1 MGCVKLTWW
10 IHAQD
15 REDPKVHPGEAA
27 HMFFFQCTM
36 PPSTPHILEGGAYV
50 VLSIL
55 PTVCWHIFS
64 RRAKNSPSCVTLSKD
79 WHRLWLHCTEWKW
92 VSDPWNR
99 TTLKILEAVAFWTIC
114 WVAYWFMFCID
125 LAICFYLM
133 DSTLLVSL
141 CKCTVYFNFY
151 AFTVCFLWFA
161 VHGLIF
167 VCMGYLCR
175 CFNVFNVLLEL
186 FHRAILE
193 PSTCDRST
201 GPFEAAIPRAAGQR

>member
-1 MGCVKLTWW
+1 MLKVDMMD
-10 IHAQD
+10 HAQD

-27 HMFFFQCTM
+27 HMFFFSMHYASIKPTHPARRGLCSAIHTAYCLLAHYFQ
-36 PPSTPHILEGGAYV
+36 EG
-50 VLSIL
+50 
-55 PTVCWHIFS
+55 
-64 RRAKNSPSCVTLSKD
+64 KELSKLRNIEQ
-79 WHRLWLHCTEWKW
+79 RLAPLVTSLHW
-92 VSDPWNR
+92 VEIGVRPVESNDPSNFGSG
-99 TTLKILEAVAFWTIC
+99 AFRTIC
-114 WVAYWFMFCID
+114 WVAYWFTFCID

-141 CKCTVYFNFY
+141 WKCTVYFNFY
-151 AFTVCFLWFA
+151 ASTVCFLWFA

-186 FHRAILE
+186 FPRAILE

>member
-55 PTVCWHIFS
+55 PTAGTLFPGGQRTLQVAWHW
-64 RRAKNSPSCVTLSKD
+64 AKIGTACDFIALSGNRCQTRGIERPLKFWKR
-79 WHRLWLHCTEWKW
+79 WHA
-92 VSDPWNR
+92 S
-99 TTLKILEAVAFWTIC
+99 WTIC
-114 WVAYWFMFCID
+114 WLAYWFTFCID

-141 CKCTVYFNFY
+141 WKCTVYFNFY

-186 FHRAILE
+186 FRRAIRE

-201 GPFEAAIPRAAGQR
+201 GPSEAAIPRAAGQR